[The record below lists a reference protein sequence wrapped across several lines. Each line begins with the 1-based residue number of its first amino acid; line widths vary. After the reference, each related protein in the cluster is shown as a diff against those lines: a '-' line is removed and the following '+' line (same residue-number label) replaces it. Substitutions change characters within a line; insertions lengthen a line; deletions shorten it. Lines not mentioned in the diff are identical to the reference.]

1 MNARCRSIRL
11 GALATAV
18 LLLGCSE
25 ARRYDQAICALVDV
39 SGTYADQKAE
49 VAKILKRDVLLGM
62 VPGDTLIVIQI
73 DSESYERENLV
84 ALMTLDQR
92 PSRANAQKL
101 ALARKLDRFASS
113 EAGSKYTDIPGAMML
128 GSEYLREQPSGSRVM
143 LVFSDMREDLPQ
155 GSRRQ
160 LAETEFEGIH
170 VVALNVKRLGSDNA
184 DPQSFRGRLVAWEDR
199 VRAAGALGWRTF
211 MDAAKLPAYLETLRS
226 SGEGAP
232 TV

>member
-113 EAGSKYTDIPGAMML
+113 EAGSKYTDIPGAIML
-128 GSEYLREQPSGSRVM
+128 ASEYPELGITSPLSLDTRYSQLYVIVDDVDSHYQRARE
-143 LVFSDMREDLPQ
+143 
-155 GSRRQ
+155 
-160 LAETEFEGIH
+160 
-170 VVALNVKRLGSDNA
+170 
-184 DPQSFRGRLVAWEDR
+184 
-199 VRAAGALGWRTF
+199 AGAVILSELQEEHGDRF
-211 MDAAKLPAYLETLRS
+211 YRANDP
-226 SGEGAP
+226 EGHRWIFAQP
-232 TV
+232 LAD